1 MEICL
6 PKCLADSTG
15 FVVSAKADAISLY
28 HSSIVSDPKNLKCQG
43 SRLKRGKLLQLR
55 DFFCFIVS
63 RGIFN
68 QGYFCLKCG
77 LGTHKECL
85 GRLGFCG
92 RTGETDA
99 KPAILKSWSRRFH
112 DICNPL
118 FMARIFL
125 NVRVTFSLGCNG
137 KSTLS
142 NKGKIKILKRQL
154 LCEEAFTVQ
163 LITGSNMHKCSLS
176 SSHCVCFSPCC
187 RFWQTQVQGKTG
199 TASLYVIIQAQCL
212 RVHWTQYCR
221 WLHKVTTYIYTYI
234 HTSFCAFSKWFLT
247 YTTEKRKQQIR
258 GNGNIKQDVTQQG
271 RKTLLVL
278 FIRWRSQY

>member
-1 MEICL
+1 MNVEICP

-15 FVVSAKADAISLY
+15 FVVSAKADAISLD
-28 HSSIVSDPKNLKCQG
+28 HPSIVSDPKTLKCQG
-43 SRLKRGKLLQLR
+43 SRLKRGRLLQLR
-55 DFFCFIVS
+55 DSFCFIVS

-118 FMARIFL
+118 YMAKIFL
-125 NVRVTFSLGCNG
+125 NVLVTFSVGGNG
-137 KSTLS
+137 KSTVS
-142 NKGKIKILKRQL
+142 NKGKIQILKRQL

-176 SSHCVCFSPCC
+176 SSYCVCFSPCS
-187 RFWQTQVQGKTG
+187 RFWQTQDQGKTG
-199 TASLYVIIQAQCL
+199 TVSLYKINEAQCL
-212 RVHWTQYCR
+212 E
-221 WLHKVTTYIYTYI
+221 
-234 HTSFCAFSKWFLT
+234 F
-247 YTTEKRKQQIR
+247 TE
-258 GNGNIKQDVTQQG
+258 
-271 RKTLLVL
+271 
-278 FIRWRSQY
+278 